1 MGRGPERAFVS
12 MAEGLHKGGVILRFQ
27 VLLQGRAR
35 KVWEGSRK
43 TTFKAI
49 PFTPKEQ

>member
-12 MAEGLHKGGVILRFQ
+12 MPEGLYKGGVILRFQ

-43 TTFKAI
+43 TTFIAI
-49 PFTPKEQ
+49 PFTSKEQ